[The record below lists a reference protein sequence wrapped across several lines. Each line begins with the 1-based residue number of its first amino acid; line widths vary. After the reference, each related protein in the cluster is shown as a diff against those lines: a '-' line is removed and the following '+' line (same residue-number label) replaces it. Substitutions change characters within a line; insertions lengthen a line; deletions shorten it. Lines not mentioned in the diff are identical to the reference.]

1 MHDSKSVP
9 ILVVEDSPE
18 DFEVLERAFKKSG
31 FDIPLQRCKD
41 GQDALDLLYKEGA
54 YENLPKHAKPSLILL
69 DLNMPGLDGHALLE
83 SLKDDDANGLSK
95 IPIVVL
101 STSSS
106 DNDINQSYQRGAN
119 SYIQK
124 PDDMKGY
131 VEMVNDIKDYWFS
144 RCSLPTC
151 WVSA

>member
-1 MHDSKSVP
+1 MQDNKSIP

-31 FDIPLQRCKD
+31 FDVPLQRCKD
-41 GQDALDLLYKEGA
+41 GQEALDLLYKEGI
-54 YENLPKHAKPSLILL
+54 YENLPKHINPSLILL
-69 DLNMPGLDGHALLE
+69 DLNMPGVDGHALLE
-83 SLKDDDANGLSK
+83 SVKDDAGLK
-95 IPIVVL
+95 RIPIVVL

-106 DNDINQSYQRGAN
+106 DSDINRSYESGAN

-131 VEMVNDIKDYWFS
+131 MAMVADIKEYWFA
-144 RCSLPTC
+144 RCALPT
-151 WVSA
+151 SLANA

>member
-1 MHDSKSVP
+1 MQDSKSMP

-54 YENLPKHAKPSLILL
+54 YENHPKNANPSLILL
-69 DLNMPGLDGHALLE
+69 DLNMPGVDGHALLE
-83 SLKDDDANGLSK
+83 SLKDDDNGLSK
-95 IPIVVL
+95 IPIIVL
-101 STSSS
+101 STSSN
-106 DNDINQSYQRGAN
+106 DNDIDKSYQRGAN

-131 VEMVNDIKDYWFS
+131 VDMVKDIREYWFS
-144 RCSLPTC
+144 RCSLPTN
-151 WVSA
+151 WASA

>member
-1 MHDSKSVP
+1 MQDSKNIP

-31 FDIPLQRCKD
+31 FDVPLQRCKD
-41 GQDALDLLYKEGA
+41 GQEALDLLYKEGA
-54 YENLPKHAKPSLILL
+54 YENVPKGVHPSLILL
-69 DLNMPGLDGHALLE
+69 DLNMPGVDGHALLE
-83 SLKDDDANGLSK
+83 SVKDDEGLK
-95 IPIVVL
+95 RIPIIVL

-106 DNDINQSYQRGAN
+106 DNDINRSYESGAN

-131 VEMVNDIKDYWFS
+131 IDMVADIKDYWFA
-144 RCSLPTC
+144 RCALPTC
-151 WVSA
+151 WARA